1 MDRDDGWLGRAL
13 MVVAVVFGLSTAG
26 NLVTRGGAAGPAAS
40 VPLVGDAGPPS
51 AEPTRAAALAPSGF
65 TRPLAMIADFLSA
78 RPMFE
83 FDEQDRLRL
92 VEPYASAPGCATA
105 APGVAADCERALLD
119 RVAALAREQRVGVR
133 FVIAT
138 LPDWVD
144 SSLQWTFDP
153 MLDAIQMAAA
163 QVGYLPSAHYLPDAE
178 LASGSGSAR
187 ARLRRAHESEPGAL
201 LFRRSSAGTTD
212 LLLVLLVGETATAGV
227 HAPALATAL
236 DLVLRWERGAA
247 DAPLAA
253 PLRILSPTYSGSAE
267 SLRRGLLA
275 AVARHPGAAP
285 PTGPWFQLIS
295 PSATRPDNAQTLAI
309 DGIASFGAT
318 VRSDDESMHALA
330 EYLGRSDPAW
340 RCGKR
345 VALLVEANTTWGRRF
360 FEQRNTSASLAPAGP
375 AGRPGRSGSDCQRC
389 TDGGLTADLAPPYLP
404 CATVLPFPMHI
415 SRLRSEAAQRARA
428 PANAVVPTDSATVGL
443 ALGDSG
449 AAVDRP
455 PSFSPTLTAAN
466 VETMLNG
473 VFRAIEERNIT
484 AIGVLAT
491 DKRDHVFLAQEIVR
505 RTPDVL
511 PFTLESNLIYL
522 HPDVSSF
529 VRGTLVASTYSL
541 YDRTQFLTRPTL
553 ANHFRQQFGSAAA
566 HGVFNAL
573 SALLDEPAQML
584 DYEVP
589 AGPGARVPPRG
600 GDGPC
605 RPGAQACRPP
615 VWISVAARGALLPLT
630 AAPPASYR
638 DDQYAWPAPN
648 TPESPLV
655 RTQQDYLGKH
665 GLFRALLVLA
675 AGLLIWHRRPRRD
688 AVLPDYRD
696 PRLESEWRASRF
708 ACDAALLALG
718 LWLLKLLA
726 ISTADSRAFSPELAQ
741 PWFLAV
747 CAAAGSWMLWRALRA
762 FWPTASARSFA
773 SRGAVLLVIA
783 AVLFWCLAPTS
794 RERALAL
801 QLAALAGLLAVL
813 LDLDPRA
820 TRDGAPDLWSV
831 QRWRRVP
838 VLFGLAAATCL
849 LVDLALRHWDP
860 VEAVLYADRTG
871 LLKSLASP
879 APAIVLLCGATYWWG
894 AWNLRR
900 LQLMWLPEVQVGIGV
915 LLEGRTNRLGPAM
928 AAVFQQPTLSVGT
941 FFLLPVLGA
950 AYALLAGAGK
960 SGTLDGHAFGGFLW
974 LGAACAI
981 AMFGHTL
988 AHTLHLGNTL
998 LGTLRALGRHPAAT
1012 VFETLGKEAFP
1023 WRLSFTEA
1031 RVPEFEP
1038 LIRRVQLAAAGARR
1052 WTAEDQQ
1059 RLVAL
1064 QVPERE
1070 AWLAQADELV
1080 LGMKFDRSDPATAG
1094 PVRLADWQRLDALTR
1109 QFKNVLRVTRWRA
1122 GFEVRELSPALADS
1136 TTHMEYVVLFHAAVI
1151 LRDLL
1156 TRLLSGFTAVLGGLT
1171 LLLGA
1176 HLFYTFQG
1184 RAFWLTLDWVA
1195 IAIVALAGVR
1205 ILVRLER
1212 DHVLSR
1218 LWGTTPGRISAF
1230 GGLSWRMVLYLVVTL
1245 VALFGAFFPEVAGDA
1260 LKWLEPARRLIP

>member
-26 NLVTRGGAAGPAAS
+26 TLVTRGGGGGQPVPAPVAGDPGAAR
-40 VPLVGDAGPPS
+40 GDAL
-51 AEPTRAAALAPSGF
+51 RAAALAPGGL
-65 TRPLAMIADFLSA
+65 TRPLALIADFLAS

-83 FDEQDRLRL
+83 FDDQDRLRL
-92 VEPYASAPGCATA
+92 AEPYSATPDCEPA
-105 APGVAADCERALLD
+105 AVAAGCERALIA
-119 RVAALAREQRVGVR
+119 RVAALAREERIGVR

-163 QVGYLPSAHYLPDAE
+163 QVGYLPTAHYLPDAE
-178 LASGSGSAR
+178 LASGAGTPR
-187 ARLRRAHESEPGAL
+187 ARLRRVHESEPGAL
-201 LFRRSSAGTTD
+201 LFRRHSAGSTD
-212 LLLVLLVGETATAGV
+212 LLLVLVVGETATAGV

-236 DLVLRWERGAA
+236 DLVLQWERSDG
-247 DAPLAA
+247 DATLAT
-253 PLRILSPTYSGSAE
+253 PVRLLSPTYSGSAE
-267 SLRRGLLA
+267 SLRRALLA
-275 AVARHPGAAP
+275 AVARHPDAAP
-285 PTGPWFQLIS
+285 RAGPWFQLIS
-295 PSATRPDNAQTLAI
+295 PSATRPDNADILAI

-318 VRSDDESMHALA
+318 VRSDDEAMHALA

-360 FEQRNTSASLAPAGP
+360 FEQRNTSASLRLATLLEPP
-375 AGRPGRSGSDCQRC
+375 RRSGSDCQRC
-389 TDGGLTADLAPPYLP
+389 TDAGLEATLDVPYLP

-415 SRLRSEAAQRARA
+415 SRLRSEAAQRARS
-428 PANAVVPTDSATVGL
+428 PASAVVPSDGATVGL

-455 PSFSPTLTAAN
+455 PAFSPTLTAAN

-484 AIGVLAT
+484 AVGVLAT

-511 PFTLESNLIYL
+511 PFTLESNLLYL

-573 SALLDEPAQML
+573 SALLDEPSQML
-584 DYEVP
+584 DYEMP
-589 AGPGARVPPRG
+589 AGPGARVPARG

-605 RPGAQACRPP
+605 RPGAESCRPP

-630 AAPPASYR
+630 AAPPAAHR
-638 DDQYAWPAPN
+638 EDRYAWSAPN
-648 TPESPLV
+648 TAESPLV
-655 RTQQDYLGKH
+655 RTQQDYLGEH

-675 AGLLIWHRRPRRD
+675 AGLLVWHRRPRRD
-688 AVLPDYRD
+688 AAPPDYRD
-696 PRLESEWRASRF
+696 PRLEPEWRASRF

-718 LWLLKLLA
+718 LWLLKLML
-726 ISTADSRAFSPELAQ
+726 ISTADSRAFSPLLVQ
-741 PWFLAV
+741 PWYLGA
-747 CAAAGSWMLWRALRA
+747 CALAGSWMLWRALRA
-762 FWPTASARSFA
+762 FWPAGTARALA
-773 SRGAVLLVIA
+773 SRGAVLLALA

-801 QLAALAGLLAVL
+801 QLAALVGLLALL
-813 LDLDPRA
+813 LDVDGAAP
-820 TRDGAPDLWSV
+820 RDGAYDLWSV

-838 VLFGLAAATCL
+838 VLFGIGAAACL
-849 LVDLALRHWDP
+849 FVDLGLRHWDP

-871 LLKSLASP
+871 LLSSLASP
-879 APAIVLLCGATYWWG
+879 APAIVLLCGAAYWWG

-928 AAVFQQPTLSVGT
+928 HAVFQQPTLSVGT
-941 FFLLPVLGA
+941 FFVLPVLGA

-960 SGTLDGHAFGGFLW
+960 AGTLDGHAFGGFLW

-981 AMFGHTL
+981 AMLGHTL

-998 LGTLRALGRHPAAT
+998 LGTLRALARHPAAAL
-1012 VFETLGKEAFP
+1012 FETLGKEAFP
-1023 WRLSFTEA
+1023 WRLSFSEA

-1052 WTAEDQQ
+1052 WTGEDEQ
-1059 RLVAL
+1059 RLAAL
-1064 QVPERE
+1064 QVPARE
-1070 AWLAQADELV
+1070 AWLAQADDLV
-1080 LGMKFDRSDPATAG
+1080 RSMKFDRDDPATAG
-1094 PVRLADWQRLDALTR
+1094 TVRLPDWQRLDALTR

-1122 GFEVRELSPALADS
+1122 GFELRELSPALADS
-1136 TTHMEYVVLFHAAVI
+1136 TSHMEYVVLFHAAVI

-1156 TRLLSGFTAVLGGLT
+1156 TRLLSGFTAVLGGLA

-1195 IAIVALAGVR
+1195 IALAALAGVR

-1230 GGLSWRMVLYLVVTL
+1230 GGLSWRMVLYLFVTL

-1260 LKWLEPARRLIP
+1260 LKWLEPARKLIP